1 MRSNIEQAVADV
13 LASKQEVI
21 VTNVLTAYVRVAGF
35 KHQSMDVLTAFER
48 AMDKHPDAKDQVQ
61 SASAKLVAGLRQ
73 DYWKSMFNWSGKPH
87 CCPCCEEL
95 VTQLIE
101 DPDKVEESLRLAH
114 ETQEA
119 PPKKS
124 KKRRPKNKRP
134 HRKPIAFDPG
144 CYFLPLSVASFI
156 SLVLH
161 YFCWTVSQ
169 LYYLYFMSFQFL
181 FIKGLAHM
189 ADLHSLI
196 PMPSFLVFLVSHDV
210 HVSHCLCSYRFRI
223 ENIVQYAHII
233 IIACSNFLSCSRCF
247 YKYSTENIDYVFL
260 TFSGV
265 SPYGPPGHRPRDH
278 RTHQYPCST
287 FTSLID
293 SSTPTDMTQARI
305 IQLNEAWSWKQR
317 NIKLSSVL
325 DELQLLD
332 HGPASPVASLAVI
345 QDGWTN
351 AQAFPSEVHV
361 ELLKAGIIP
370 DPYVA
375 FNEHK
380 VQWIGDAEWLYRC
393 LFPFKSVGEHDHAEL
408 QFEGL
413 DTICDVYL
421 NGKQILSTDN
431 MFRTYTYPISLR
443 SLDNPLKETNTLLLH
458 FKSAKVLAK
467 LEEAKYGRVRAGS
480 TNLGDPSRVYVRKAQ
495 YDWRWDW
502 GPELLTCGPY
512 RPVTLRMYTTRIKY
526 LNPRT
531 SVSFSSNESSPTTYF
546 PILKLDLT
554 LDGSFSQELVKGLR
568 VLMRDSKGVV
578 VREEEIPLPLKKEG
592 SDLMDQE
599 NSELEVKE
607 AVEWKFDNAKVGL
620 WWPVGYGEQNLYDV
634 EVTLLGVNDTTLDK
648 QTKRVGFRGVQ
659 LIQEPLA
666 EADQYGTGTT
676 FLFEVNGVRIFAGGS
691 NWIPA
696 DNFLTTITEERYRS
710 WLILLRD
717 GNQNMVRLWGGGVY
731 EPDVFYDICDELGIL
746 VWQDFQFAC
755 GVYPAHSGFLEN
767 VKKEAED
774 NVRRLSHHP
783 SLALF
788 CGNNEDYQQVLQWG
802 GIIDLPA
809 RIIYESVLPG
819 VVSALTNPDA
829 PIPYHRGSP
838 YGGKE
843 WDTSDPTVGDVHQWN
858 IWGGKELP
866 WQEYDRMGGRFVSE
880 FGIPSFPSLRT
891 VAHWMAG
898 ASEKEWYA
906 QSTWMAQHTRAGSFE
921 RRFAILLNEGFRVS
935 PDFETHVFTTQ
946 VLQSEALSYAYS
958 SWRRQWRGPGKEYTS
973 GVLVWQLNDCW
984 PVTSWAIIDYF
995 MRPKPAYYTIKRE
1008 LAPFSI
1014 GISRTVIKDRENDR
1028 PRQYYE
1034 FGATQSLGA
1043 TLAIWAT
1050 NSTLAPLHTL
1060 TLELTFN
1067 ALDPASPWSQTS
1079 TEAIPLLPANQATE
1093 LLSLPCPGPPLA
1105 TVEPPL
1111 WTSTYNVVVSARL
1124 ITESGEVLARAVDW
1138 PQPFRYLEVP
1148 DPGVKVQVGV
1158 GGDAEMVQVQVE
1170 RSVKCLFLSAD
1181 GEGEEVVWSDNALDV
1196 VPDDPRV
1203 IVARGLGGRRI
1214 KAAWLGKEKAS
1225 FV

>member
-134 HRKPIAFDPG
+134 HRKPIAFDPFPWF
-144 CYFLPLSVASFI
+144 YITSVG
-156 SLVLH
+156 
-161 YFCWTVSQ
+161 
-169 LYYLYFMSFQFL
+169 QFL
-181 FIKGLAHM
+181 NYITCTLCPFNF
-189 ADLHSLI
+189 SL
-196 PMPSFLVFLVSHDV
+196 L
-210 HVSHCLCSYRFRI
+210 
-223 ENIVQYAHII
+223 N
-233 IIACSNFLSCSRCF
+233 
-247 YKYSTENIDYVFL
+247 
-260 TFSGV
+260 
-265 SPYGPPGHRPRDH
+265 
-278 RTHQYPCST
+278 
-287 FTSLID
+287 
-293 SSTPTDMTQARI
+293 MTQARI

-921 RRFAILLNEGFRVS
+921 RRFAILLNEGFR
-935 PDFETHVFTTQ
+935 
-946 VLQSEALSYAYS
+946 
-958 SWRRQWRGPGKEYTS
+958 TS